1 MRGGRP
7 YCQKVTAVYSDAM
20 ATTPDLSEHPTPTGP
35 RKIDN
40 FRGILFMLA
49 GAVMISCL
57 HALVRD
63 MTQALHPFEV
73 AFFRNLVVLIALT
86 PLLLRQDRHAWKSKR
101 PDLQLVR
108 GIVGLGAMLT
118 WFYALSL
125 VPVGDATAL
134 SFTVVLFT
142 SLGAVFMLKEKM
154 GIRRW
159 GALIVGFAG
168 TAVILRPGFQ
178 DISAGYLWALGSTVM
193 WAWALLLVKVLVRY
207 DSPVTIVFYS
217 SVYFTPATL
226 ILALFVWEWP
236 TWAQFGE
243 LVAIGLLAATAHV
256 SMAKA
261 MQLGEAT
268 AVMPA
273 DFTRLLWAAGLGYAM
288 FGEFPDLWTWAG
300 GTVVFASTLY
310 ITYREARVKG
320 KATVAVK
327 GTTEG

>member
-1 MRGGRP
+1 
-7 YCQKVTAVYSDAM
+7 M
-20 ATTPDLSEHPTPTGP
+20 ATTPDLSEQITPAGP
-35 RKIDN
+35 RKTDN
-40 FRGILFMLA
+40 FRGILFMLV
-49 GAVMISCL
+49 GAVLISCL

-63 MTQALHPFEV
+63 MTQELHPFEV
-73 AFFRNLVVLIALT
+73 AFFRNLVVLIVLT
-86 PLLLRQDRHAWKSKR
+86 PLVLRQDRDAWKSKR
-101 PDLQLVR
+101 PDLQLMR

-142 SLGAVFMLKEKM
+142 SLGAVFMLREKM
-154 GIRRW
+154 GVRRW
-159 GALIVGFAG
+159 GALIVGFVG
-168 TAVILRPGFQ
+168 TAIILRPGFQ
-178 DISAGYLWALGSTVM
+178 EISAGYMWALASTVM

-217 SVYFTPATL
+217 SVYFTPATFF
-226 ILALFVWEWP
+226 IALFFWEWP
-236 TWAQFGE
+236 TWPQ
-243 LVAIGLLAATAHV
+243 LVEMIAIGLIAAAAHV

-273 DFTRLLWAAGLGYAM
+273 DFTRLLWAAGLGYVM
-288 FGEFPDLWTWAG
+288 FGEFPDLWTWVG
-300 GTVVFASTLY
+300 GTVVFCSTLY
-310 ITYREARVKG
+310 ITYRESRVKG
-320 KATVAVK
+320 KAEIAVK

>member
-1 MRGGRP
+1 
-7 YCQKVTAVYSDAM
+7 M
-20 ATTPDLSEHPTPTGP
+20 ATTPDLPPTPTPDGP
-35 RKIDN
+35 RKVDN
-40 FRGILFMLA
+40 FRGLLFMLL
-49 GAVMISCL
+49 GATMIAWL

-63 MTQALHPFEV
+63 MTQELPPFEV
-73 AFFRNLVVLIALT
+73 AFFRNLIVLLVLT
-86 PLLLRQDRHAWKSKR
+86 PALLRQDRSTWKSKR

-108 GIVGLGAMLT
+108 GVVGLGAMLT
-118 WFYALSL
+118 WFYTLSI

-142 SLGAVFMLKEKM
+142 SLGAVFMLREKM

-159 GALIVGFAG
+159 GALIVGFIG
-168 TAVILRPGFQ
+168 TAIILRPGFQ
-178 DISAGYLWALGSTVM
+178 EISAGYLWALASTVM

-226 ILALFVWEWP
+226 VLALFVWEWP
-236 TWAQFGE
+236 TWMQLLE
-243 LVAIGLLAATAHV
+243 LLAIGLLAAGAHI

-261 MQLGEAT
+261 MQLGEAS

-273 DFTRLLWAAGLGYAM
+273 DFTRLLWAAGLGYIM
-288 FGEFPDLWTWAG
+288 FGEFPDFWTWVG

-310 ITYREARVKG
+310 ITYREARAKSAL
-320 KATVAVK
+320 KDVALK
-327 GTTEG
+327 TSEG